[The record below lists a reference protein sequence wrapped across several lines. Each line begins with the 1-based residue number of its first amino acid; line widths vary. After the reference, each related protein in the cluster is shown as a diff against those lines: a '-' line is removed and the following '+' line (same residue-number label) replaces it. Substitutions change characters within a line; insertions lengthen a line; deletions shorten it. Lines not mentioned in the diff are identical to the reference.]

1 MQDYWET
8 TLGRASSL
16 APRNKAREGTMGRE
30 VVGRGNREKEH
41 TQREKG
47 EKERRGAWLF
57 HNVFQAV
64 LIKREPLSVPLC
76 PQQNKIKP
84 RIM

>member
-47 EKERRGAWLF
+47 DKERRGEETKMSDY
-57 HNVFQAV
+57 
-64 LIKREPLSVPLC
+64 IGKSLC
-76 PQQNKIKP
+76 GKCSPAP
-84 RIM
+84 RLENSG